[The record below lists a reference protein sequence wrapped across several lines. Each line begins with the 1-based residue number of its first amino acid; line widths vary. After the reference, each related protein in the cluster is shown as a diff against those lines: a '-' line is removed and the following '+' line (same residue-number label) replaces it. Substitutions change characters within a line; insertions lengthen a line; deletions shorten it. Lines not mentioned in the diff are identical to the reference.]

1 MNKGNSV
8 EAIDQTISSE
18 RTKFSLTEIFGI
30 ENDFHEEINQRKSC
44 SKNLNKHVTAF
55 DYIDK
60 ILIVLSPTSSGVSI
74 ISFTSVVGA
83 PIGIATASITL
94 YFSLTTGI
102 VKKLLN
108 ITRNKKKKHDKIL
121 MLAKIKLNSI
131 ETLISQALIDMD
143 ISHEEF
149 ITILN
154 EKNKF
159 EKMKDNLRSEN
170 GEYKIMRLISIKSK
184 I

>member
-1 MNKGNSV
+1 MNEGNSV
-8 EAIDQTISSE
+8 EAIDKTILSE
-18 RTKFSLTEIFGI
+18 QTKFRLTEIFGI
-30 ENDFHEEINQRKSC
+30 ENYFHQEINQRKSC
-44 SKNLNKHVTAF
+44 SKNLNKYVIAL

-83 PIGIATASITL
+83 PIGIATASLTL

-108 ITRNKKKKHDKIL
+108 ITRNKMKKHDKIL
-121 MLAKIKLNSI
+121 VLAKIKLNST
-131 ETLISQALIDMD
+131 ETLISQALIGMD

-149 ITILN
+149 VTILN

-159 EKMKDNLRSEN
+159 EKMRDNLRSEN
-170 GEYKIMRLISIKSK
+170 GEYKIMRLSSIKSK